1 MIILISREDE
11 DCYFIKN
18 VRLNFYYGH
27 DVDDGNITSLNHEV
41 SYDQKAW
48 LKAIVIALTIMGVCL
63 LVASRTTLWDRD
75 EPRFARSAV
84 EMIDSGKYLIP
95 TFNGELWADKPVL
108 TYWAQALAINIFG
121 SNAFACRFFSAIGAA
136 ITCFFVFVI
145 GKHLFDTK
153 TALLAMC
160 ILGTSVMMLAIGTLA
175 TADAITIP
183 FTIGAMTLFIY
194 GASSGM
200 RTYQVILIGLA
211 LGLGILAKGPIGL
224 MPLPVIAVYLLLNRK
239 NLDIRKYILQVTAAL
254 AIGFGVFAIWAI
266 PVNMATG
273 GEFLRVF
280 VGHHVIDRALT
291 PFEHHGGNMLLYL
304 FYYIPIVI
312 AGFFPWTMF
321 LPGAISALWAGRLVG
336 PAGRALLLAWII
348 PILIIMSLAATKLPH
363 YILFIWPALSLAS
376 AAIIRAA
383 QQGKLAQADIVWLRR
398 GNWFFV
404 PIGFGMSSALII
416 GPWFVH
422 IPGLKLAGL
431 AAGMVLL
438 IISFWACVLQFRSKF
453 TTSAIVILSGIVVF
467 EILLG
472 TTVLPTLEYIKIP
485 PSIAKDINAKT
496 ASDVP
501 VASYKFNEP
510 TLNFYI
516 GRKIE
521 QLGSE
526 ESVVSWIQAHKLSVL
541 IIPSDNLVNI
551 VQHNKDMKI
560 NEISS
565 KDGYNYSKG
574 KKVKVV
580 AVLCSEESN

>member
-1 MIILISREDE
+1 MLRSELRREVYAVMI
-11 DCYFIKN
+11 
-18 VRLNFYYGH
+18 
-27 DVDDGNITSLNHEV
+27 SLAV
-41 SYDQKAW
+41 
-48 LKAIVIALTIMGVCL
+48 MGVCL
-63 LVASRTTLWDRD
+63 IAASRTTLWDRD

-95 TFNGELWADKPVL
+95 TFNNELWADKPVL
-108 TYWAQALAINIFG
+108 TYWAQALGMRLFG
-121 SNAFACRFFSAIGAA
+121 QNAFACRFFSAIGAA
-136 ITCFFVFVI
+136 ITCFLVFVI
-145 GKHLFDTK
+145 GKRLFDTK
-153 TALLAMC
+153 TALWAMC
-160 ILGTSVMMLAIGTLA
+160 ILTTSVMMLAIGTLA
-175 TADAITIP
+175 TADAVTIP

-194 GASSGM
+194 GASSGL
-200 RTYQVILIGLA
+200 RAYQVILAGIA

-239 NLDIRKYILQVTAAL
+239 NLNVRKYILQVAAAL

-266 PVNMATG
+266 PTNMATK

-336 PAGRALLLAWII
+336 QSGRALLLSWII
-348 PILIIMSLAATKLPH
+348 PIFIIMSLAATKLPH
-363 YILFIWPALSLAS
+363 YILFIWPALALAS
-376 AAIIRAA
+376 AAIISDA
-383 QQGKLAQADIVWLRR
+383 QRGKLAETDIIWLRR

-404 PIGFGMSSALII
+404 PIGFGISSALII
-416 GPWFVH
+416 GPWFIQ
-422 IPGLKLAGL
+422 IPGLRLAGL

-438 IISFWACVLQFRSKF
+438 IVSFWATVLQFKSRF
-453 TTSAIVILSGIVVF
+453 TTSAVVIMAGIIVF

-472 TTVLPTLEYIKIP
+472 TAVLPTLEYIKIP
-485 PSIAKDINAKT
+485 PFLAKDIVAKT
-496 ASDVP
+496 APDVS

-510 TLNFYI
+510 SLNFYI

-526 ESVVSWIQAHKLSVL
+526 EAVLRWIQDHQRSVL
-541 IIPSDNLVNI
+541 IIPSDVLSDIIQRNSNVHLT
-551 VQHNKDMKI
+551 
-560 NEISS
+560 EISS

-574 KKVKVV
+574 EAVKVQ
-580 AVLCSEESN
+580 AVLSGEESNQ